1 MAKLPDETK
10 AAWQV
15 DGLNKLLRVARN
27 NLTHIAE
34 DGVLLTK
41 REREFYAAELRDLAG
56 SLTKLA
62 ETL

>member
-10 AAWQV
+10 
-15 DGLNKLLRVARN
+15 ARN